1 MNTWQATE
9 GARVVDEHGQEL
21 GVVERV
27 DATAPTFILVRTHR
41 EQRAVRIPITIVDR
55 AASTADRIVVPGMG
69 EQLATAADAAAAEG
83 PLTIPVVAEQAF
95 ATVREV
101 EQGRAVIEKRVEVV
115 PHVAKIDVGTDE
127 VEVER
132 VRLDQ
137 EVDTAP
143 TVRQEGDTLIV
154 PVVEEVLVVTKRY
167 IVREEVRV
175 TKRRVVREETL
186 HEDLQREIVDVR
198 EEQYGPSEER

>member
-1 MNTWQATE
+1 MNTWQATK

-55 AASTADRIVVPGMG
+55 AASTADRIVVPSMG
-69 EQLATAADAAAAEG
+69 EHLATAADAAAAEG

-154 PVVEEVLVVTKRY
+154 PVIEEVLVVTKRY

-186 HEDLQREIVDVR
+186 HEDLQREVVDVR

>member
-1 MNTWQATE
+1 MNAWQVTE
-9 GARVVDEHGQEL
+9 GAQVVDEHGEEL

-27 DATAPTFILVRTHR
+27 DATAPTFLLVRTHR
-41 EQRAVRIPITIVDR
+41 ERRAVRIPITIVDR
-55 AASTADRIVVPGMG
+55 AVSTADRIVVPGMG
-69 EQLATAADAAAAEG
+69 ERLAAATDAAAGEG

-101 EQGRAVIEKRVEVV
+101 EQGRAVIEKRVEIV

-167 IVREEVRV
+167 LVREEVRV

-186 HEDLQREIVDVR
+186 HEDLRREVVDVR
-198 EEQYGPSEER
+198 EEQYGPTEER

>member
-69 EQLATAADAAAAEG
+69 GQLATAADAAAAEG

-154 PVVEEVLVVTKRY
+154 PVIEEVLVVTKRY

-186 HEDLQREIVDVR
+186 HEDLQREVVDVR

>member
-69 EQLATAADAAAAEG
+69 G
-83 PLTIPVVAEQAF
+83 NWPRRPM
-95 ATVREV
+95 RRRP
-101 EQGRAVIEKRVEVV
+101 RAR
-115 PHVAKIDVGTDE
+115 
-127 VEVER
+127 
-132 VRLDQ
+132 
-137 EVDTAP
+137 
-143 TVRQEGDTLIV
+143 
-154 PVVEEVLVVTKRY
+154 
-167 IVREEVRV
+167 
-175 TKRRVVREETL
+175 
-186 HEDLQREIVDVR
+186 
-198 EEQYGPSEER
+198 

>member
-1 MNTWQATE
+1 M
-9 GARVVDEHGQEL
+9 
-21 GVVERV
+21 
-27 DATAPTFILVRTHR
+27 
-41 EQRAVRIPITIVDR
+41 
-55 AASTADRIVVPGMG
+55 
-69 EQLATAADAAAAEG
+69 
-83 PLTIPVVAEQAF
+83 
-95 ATVREV
+95 REV

-154 PVVEEVLVVTKRY
+154 PVIEEVLVVTKRY

-186 HEDLQREIVDVR
+186 HEDLQREVVDVR
-198 EEQYGPSEER
+198 EEQYGKSEER